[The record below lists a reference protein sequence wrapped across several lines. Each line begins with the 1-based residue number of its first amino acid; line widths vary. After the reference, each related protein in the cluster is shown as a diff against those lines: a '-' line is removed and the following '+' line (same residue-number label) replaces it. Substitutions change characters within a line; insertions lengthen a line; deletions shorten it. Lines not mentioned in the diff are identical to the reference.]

1 MYKNKYKENLSNKQT
16 KKDHIIKWW
25 MDVLFFFL
33 FIWNSLQIGYISYLI
48 HSNDAC
54 SGYSNWIAVANR
66 TKNVAKKSFFSGQK
80 KWWYSWEFLFTKDHN
95 YKTEVKKN
103 MKNFKWINIVDT
115 MIHDVFQ

>member
-1 MYKNKYKENLSNKQT
+1 MVNGCS
-16 KKDHIIKWW
+16 
-25 MDVLFFFL
+25 VFFL

-48 HSNDAC
+48 HFYDAC

-80 KWWYSWEFLFTKDHN
+80 KMMIFMRIPIHKRSQLQNRSE
-95 YKTEVKKN
+95 KN